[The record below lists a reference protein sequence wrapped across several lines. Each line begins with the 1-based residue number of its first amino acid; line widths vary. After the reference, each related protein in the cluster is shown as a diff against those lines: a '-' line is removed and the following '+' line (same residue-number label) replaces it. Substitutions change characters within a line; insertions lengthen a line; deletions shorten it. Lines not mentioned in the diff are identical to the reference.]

1 MEQLLSM
8 SKIFSEKIFRIPDY
22 QRGYAWTLKEVK
34 DFWGDLCRLENKK
47 NHYVGVLTLEPAKEE
62 DYKKWKWLLP
72 QVKMK
77 LYILI
82 IWGRQNDFFMKK

>member
-34 DFWGDLCRLENKK
+34 DFWGGI
-47 NHYVGVLTLEPAKEE
+47 YV
-62 DYKKWKWLLP
+62 D
-72 QVKMK
+72 
-77 LYILI
+77 
-82 IWGRQNDFFMKK
+82 